1 MSIKAVHLFFVTV
14 LTTLCCGIGVSKLRA
29 FQAAGERTDLI
40 WGISALITAVAV
52 VIYGR
57 YFLKKLKQYSYL

>member
-14 LTTLCCGIGVSKLRA
+14 LTTLCCGIGISKLRA
-29 FQAAGERTDLI
+29 YQVTGTSADLFWGLAALVV
-40 WGISALITAVAV
+40 AVAV

-57 YFLKKLKQYSYL
+57 YFLKKLKHYSYL